1 MKPKANHVN
10 KMLLA
15 ILAILFP
22 LFANAE
28 KVQIGGIWYNLIEKA
43 KQAVVAHEDEAY
55 GDSIFVV
62 PSIITHNGETYN
74 VSEVK
79 RLYLRSSNSISV
91 ILSEGITHIGEDA
104 FVACCL
110 TEITIPKSI
119 VSIGKSAF
127 RFCAGLTSIS
137 IPEGIQ
143 NIEELTFCYSGLSS
157 ITLPQSLKSIGE
169 KAFYGCSKLTEITIP
184 NNVFLIRSGA
194 FEDCSNLK
202 VVNFPEK
209 LNTIS
214 ESVFE
219 GCTSLV
225 NIELPKQL
233 SSIYNG
239 AFRGCTNLSSIE
251 IPNNVSRINDFAFEG
266 CTNLTNIKIPEN
278 ISSIGRYAFNGCVN
292 ISSIVIPARVR
303 SIEYKSFEGC
313 SSLDTLVIQGMP
325 IIDDYAFSE
334 CPKMLDV
341 FCLSEK
347 VISAVDRELH
357 EDYNLDVDA
366 LVAEEHAFFNSDIK
380 YATLHVPSGSERSYR
395 NWSPWN
401 KFGKIVSLTEGDLEK
416 FYGHPQKDFPYLVL
430 PIIVGLIFIIILIAM
445 RPKKKTNT
453 EGL

>member
-1 MKPKANHVN
+1 MKPKANYVN

-28 KVQIGGIWYNLIEKA
+28 KVLIDGIGYNLIEKA
-43 KQAVVAHEDEAY
+43 KRAVVVHQDEAY
-55 GDSIFVV
+55 GDSVFTI
-62 PSIITHNGETYN
+62 PSIVVYKGVTYN
-74 VSEVK
+74 VTDVERV
-79 RLYLRSSNSISV
+79 YLRGSHSISV
-91 ILSEGITHIGEDA
+91 ILSEGITHIREDA

-110 TEITIPKSI
+110 TDITIPKSI

-127 RFCAGLTSIS
+127 RLCAGLTSIS

-143 NIEELTFCYSGLSS
+143 NIEELTFCNSGLVS
-157 ITLPQSLKSIGE
+157 ISLPQSLKSIGE

-184 NNVFLIRSGA
+184 NNVFLIRSSA
-194 FEDCSNLK
+194 FEDCSNLRI
-202 VVNFPEK
+202 VNFPEK

-219 GCTSLV
+219 SCTSLV
-225 NIELPKQL
+225 NIELPRQL
-233 SSIYNG
+233 SSIYDE

-251 IPNNVSRINDFAFEG
+251 IPNNVSRINDFTFEG
-266 CTNLTNIKIPEN
+266 CTNLTSIKIPEN
-278 ISSIGRYAFNGCVN
+278 ISAIGRYAFNGCVN

-334 CPKMLDV
+334 CPKLLDV

-357 EDYNLDVDA
+357 ENYNLDVDA

-380 YATLHVPSGSERSYR
+380 YATLHVPSGSEKSYS
-395 NWSPWN
+395 NWNPWN
-401 KFGKIVSLTEGDLEK
+401 KFGKIVPLTEENIEWI
-416 FYGHPQKDFPYLVL
+416 YGHPQKDFPYLVL
-430 PIIVGLIFIIILIAM
+430 PIIVGLIFIIILIVM
-445 RPKKKTNT
+445 RPKKKTST